1 MFPKNPPTAAGEES
15 TFSHKEFSDVLP
27 GLNETLKTI
36 TVSNEDFGFW
46 VSEINNNPQKYAG
59 YKIKLTGFVYI
70 DPELCHEGEFMA
82 SRMLM
87 TCCAAD
93 VTPLGLICKYD
104 KTSEL
109 KISSWV
115 TVEGT
120 LISEEQKYNGQSYDT
135 PGITVTE
142 IIPAKEVS
150 GYVYAY

>member
-1 MFPKNPPTAAGEES
+1 MFPKNPSAAAVEETTVS
-15 TFSHKEFSDVLP
+15 QKEFSDVLP
-27 GLNETLKTI
+27 GLNETIKTI
-36 TVSNEDFGFW
+36 TVSNDDFGFW
-46 VSEINNNPQKYAG
+46 VSEINNNPQDYVG

-70 DPELCHEGEFMA
+70 DPELCHEDEFMA

-104 KTSEL
+104 KTSQL
-109 KISSWV
+109 KSSSWV

-120 LISEEQKYNGQSYDT
+120 LFSAEQEYNGQPYDT
-135 PGITVTE
+135 PEISVTE